1 VSGQDG
7 RVTTPTATGAPT
19 GAVVGGQA
27 APLPAALRLVLTAGR
42 TWRMSVVG
50 AGLACCAVELLA
62 ASLDAPVDGSGVLR
76 LGPAGTDAAAD
87 TRDVSVLVVSGT
99 VTDKVA
105 PALVAL
111 WESLPEPRRLISFGS
126 CSSSGGPY
134 WDSYS
139 VVRGVGELLPVDV
152 LVPGCPPRPEALL
165 DGLLLLE
172 QQL

>member
-1 VSGQDG
+1 
-7 RVTTPTATGAPT
+7 VTTTGLRAP
-19 GAVVGGQA
+19 
-27 APLPAALRLVLTAGR
+27 LRLVLTGGR

-76 LGPAGTDAAAD
+76 LTTEPDPAP
-87 TRDVSVLVVSGT
+87 DVHVLVVSGT
-99 VTDKVA
+99 VTDAIA
-105 PALVAL
+105 PGLVAL

-126 CSSSGGPY
+126 CSHSGGPY

-165 DGLLLLE
+165 DGLLVLE
-172 QQL
+172 QQLTQVGLTEDQR

>member
-1 VSGQDG
+1 M
-7 RVTTPTATGAPT
+7 TTPAATD
-19 GAVVGGQA
+19 
-27 APLPAALRLVLTAGR
+27 LPAPLRLVLTAGR
-42 TWRMSVVG
+42 TWRLSVVG

-62 ASLDAPVDGSGVLR
+62 ASLDGSSPADVLR
-76 LGPAGTDAAAD
+76 LGTEPEGAP
-87 TRDVSVLVVSGT
+87 DVSVLVVSGT

-111 WESLPEPRRLISFGS
+111 WESLPEPRKVLSFGS
-126 CSSSGGPY
+126 CANSGGPY
-134 WDSYS
+134 WDSYC

>member
-1 VSGQDG
+1 M
-7 RVTTPTATGAPT
+7 TTPTAADAVTGGQA
-19 GAVVGGQA
+19 GGQA
-27 APLPAALRLVLTAGR
+27 AALPAALRLVLTAGR

-62 ASLDAPVDGSGVLR
+62 ASLDAPADGSGVLR
-76 LGPAGTDAAAD
+76 LS
-87 TRDVSVLVVSGT
+87 TRPEASPDVSVLVVSGT

-111 WESLPEPRRLISFGS
+111 WESLPEPRRVISFGS

>member
-1 VSGQDG
+1 MG
-7 RVTTPTATGAPT
+7 RVSTPTAPDAVT
-19 GAVVGGQA
+19 GAVTGAAAVPHA
-27 APLPAALRLVLTAGR
+27 APLPAPLRLVLTAGR

-62 ASLDAPVDGSGVLR
+62 ASLDAPVDGGGVLR
-76 LGPAGTDAAAD
+76 LGTDATDKAD
-87 TRDVSVLVVSGT
+87 QPDVSVLVVSGT

-126 CSSSGGPY
+126 CSNSGGPY
-134 WDSYS
+134 WDSYC